1 MPEKKWRIEL
11 SKAAL
16 KHLKSI
22 PAKNSQRILVVLE
35 DLEKSDYPPLHRSVR
50 PLSGQL
56 KGFYR
61 LRVSDYRIIF
71 ELDSG
76 NKRIGV
82 HTIVHIG
89 SAY

>member
-1 MPEKKWRIEL
+1 MPEKKWRVEL

-16 KHLKSI
+16 KHLKSFSVN
-22 PAKNSQRILVVLE
+22 NSQKILITLE

-50 PLSGQL
+50 PLSGKL

-61 LRVSDYRIIF
+61 LRISEFRIIF
-71 ELDSG
+71 ELETG

-82 HTIVHIG
+82 HSIVHRG